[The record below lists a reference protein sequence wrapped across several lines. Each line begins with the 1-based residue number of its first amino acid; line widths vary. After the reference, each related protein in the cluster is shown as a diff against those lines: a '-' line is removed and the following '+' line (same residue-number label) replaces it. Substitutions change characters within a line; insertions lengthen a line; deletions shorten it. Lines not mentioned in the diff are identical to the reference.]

1 MSSRPL
7 MRRLKQTASVA
18 LGASLPLL
26 AQAAALPFI
35 STDSMQKYTALPV
48 TSVDSAQPQA
58 MITLSKDHTLFLKAY
73 NDYTDLDGDGVVE
86 TTYKH
91 GFDYYGYFDSYK
103 CYTYNTTTN
112 RFVPATANDQVMTEA
127 SDSAANLAAKYCG
140 GGQWSGNFLNW
151 AAMARIDV
159 VRKILLGG
167 KRMVDESI
175 STGGARTVLERSYL
189 PNDAHSWAK
198 YYAGSDIKALT
209 PFDVADLTL
218 CNTTLNPGFNR
229 VSQNVVDPPLLRVAQ
244 GNYTLWAANERWQ
257 CLWSDEQSASN
268 GNNAA
273 TSGIAAASSN
283 PVRNTVALGSGV
295 RKGDFAVQIE
305 VCVAGFEAGDR
316 CKTYPDGTPKPIGL
330 MQEYG
335 DSERMWFGFT
345 VGTYAKNKSGGDV
358 MKRIEP
364 LTDEINV
371 NVDGRFIRV
380 AGLKRANGSVASDN
394 PAQSSGVINALSL
407 YRIVEYNHN
416 DGLYNDCTFRLAG
429 FNDGAC
435 ANWGNPLAE
444 AYLQTLRWYA
454 NLQPTGQFRGN
465 DKTYISALNPPQSF
479 QPPSV
484 TEANGSCVSLNTIVF
499 NSSTISYDGDQ
510 LDANAYGLDSNGM
523 EWGYTSKQLADMVGT
538 LEGIHGNSYFVG
550 TTGDTAPGDD
560 GHQICTAK
568 KIGSLG
574 DVTGICPEA
583 PRLEGTFKIA
593 GMAYY
598 AYNNDINIDGKV
610 SGDQALKTYAVQLA
624 SATPTLQV
632 PVPGTRRQVT
642 ILPSCLNQDLNP
654 DTTAN
659 RKLSGACAI
668 VDFKIVE
675 PHTESG
681 GIGKGKVYV
690 NWENGEQGGD
700 FDQDMWG
707 TLSYEISNNQIKV
720 TTETFGYSGGGA
732 RMGFGYIISGTTQ
745 DGVHY
750 HSGAGG
756 SNGNGS
762 SGGRNSGPFY
772 FKSPYA
778 GVDCSVRRSGSGDN
792 GCRLNDPATTRT
804 FTLGSSDAQLL
815 KDPLWY
821 AAKYGGFTGKHE
833 FGSGTPLQQ
842 SQWDVLDARGNP
854 GPDGNPDNYFFA
866 VEPRQLED
874 ALRRV
879 FNEIIG
885 RTSSGTAASVVANA
899 REGVGAV
906 FQALFEPLRQDN
918 SGREVEWIGTLHA
931 LWIDELGRLR
941 EDGNA
946 NRQLDD
952 LTADPVVELFFDE
965 TNPIEENRRTRVRRF
980 RGDPASTTPEL
991 DEIERLKTLWNGRER
1006 LSALSNVTTQR
1017 SYSALA
1023 NGGRHILTWLDLDR
1037 DGIVDNG
1044 EQRAFAS
1051 GTFTAGN
1058 FGILNTQTLAD
1069 AQKLVNY
1076 SRGQDVAG
1084 LRNRTVD
1091 YKNNGTPQVMRMGD
1105 IVQSTPTAV
1114 SQPAESFDLLYDD
1127 ATYAAF
1133 RERYRNRRQV
1143 VYVGAN
1149 DGMLHAFNGG
1159 FYNAAARRFD
1169 LTGNNSEIQ
1178 HPLGT
1183 ELWAYVPFN
1192 LLPHLT
1198 WFSDPD
1204 YTHVWYMD
1212 GKPRVFDARIYDDK
1226 ACSDAV
1232 NPCGWA
1238 TLLVVGFR
1246 FGGGDLTLPAKNNN
1260 TVNSGFADFNT
1271 ANAFPRNGTLKT
1283 RSAFVVLDV
1292 TNPEAP
1298 PKLLTEISSDD
1309 IGFASSFPTVVANRT
1324 AGLKPGDAGNTDD
1337 SWYLVFGGGPDNL
1350 DSTITNLGEAQ
1361 SSRNGK
1367 FFVYDLKK
1375 LVAATPSVTP
1385 AKVYDLGA
1393 TAAKSFVTDPVTVD
1407 WDLDFKGDSVYFG
1420 TVSTTVQKKKNN
1432 ADEETVTTLSSQ
1444 SGKLFKLD
1452 LKESG
1457 AVADW
1462 VAPKVMLNPGAPV
1475 VATPSVTFD
1484 EEGNRWVMA
1493 GTGRFY
1499 ADLDKPTTFANYL
1512 FGVIDSEPDTAGAT
1526 APIYS
1531 FANLVDVSGARVR
1544 TDNTLITPV
1553 SLGGGTQASDIDQL
1567 TEGVIKAGGWKLNL
1581 VTGTGPA
1588 ERNVTQTSIL
1598 GDVFFAAGFTPS
1610 DSLCS
1615 GEGRSQ
1621 LYGLFYK
1628 TGTARGDLPIFGTV
1642 VDGVTGTEEAIRD
1655 IDLGV
1660 GLAAA
1665 PSLHVG
1671 AARDQ
1676 RGITVLTQTS
1686 TGAIERREA
1695 DVSAG
1700 ARSGEVDWREPRP

>member
-1 MSSRPL
+1 
-7 MRRLKQTASVA
+7 MRLSKPQIRYHRLLCLVTAAA
-18 LGASLPLL
+18 LPML
-26 AQAAALPFI
+26 AQAAALPHI

-58 MITLSKDHTLFLKAY
+58 MITLSKDHSLFLKAY
-73 NDYTDLDGDGVVE
+73 NDYTDLDGDGVIE
-86 TTYKH
+86 NTYKH
-91 GFDYYGYFDSYK
+91 AFDYYGYFDSYK
-103 CYTYNTTTN
+103 CYTYNTGNN
-112 RFVPATANDQVMTEA
+112 RFVPATVNDQVVTEA
-127 SDSAANLAAKYCG
+127 GDSAANLAAKYCS

-151 AAMARIDV
+151 ASMARIDV

-167 KRMVDESI
+167 KRMIDESA

-198 YYAGSDIKALT
+198 YYQGADIKALT
-209 PFDVADLTL
+209 PFDVSDITL
-218 CNTTLNPGFNR
+218 CNTTLNPGFNT
-229 VSQNVVDPPLLRVAQ
+229 VSQKVTDPPLLRVAQ
-244 GNYTLWAANERWQ
+244 GNFTLWAANERWQ
-257 CLWSDEQSASN
+257 CLWSDEKSASN
-268 GNNAA
+268 DNNAA
-273 TSGIAAASSN
+273 RSGIPAGSSN
-283 PVRNTVALGSGV
+283 PVRNNVALGSGV
-295 RKGDFAVQIE
+295 RKGDFAVQVE
-305 VCVAGFEAGDR
+305 VCVTGFADGDR

-330 MQEYG
+330 LQEYG
-335 DSERMWFGFT
+335 DSERMWFGLT
-345 VGTYAKNKSGGDV
+345 VGTYAKNKSGGEV

-371 NVDGRFIRV
+371 NVDGRFIKV

-394 PAQSSGVINALSL
+394 PAQSSGMVNALSL
-407 YRIVEYNHN
+407 YRIVEYDHG
-416 DGLYNDCTFRLAG
+416 DGVYDDCTFRLAS
-429 FNDGAC
+429 FKDGEC
-435 ANWGNPLAE
+435 ANWGNPIAE

-454 NLQPTGQFRGN
+454 NLQPTGEFRGN
-465 DKTYISALNPPQSF
+465 DKQYISALNPPQSF

-484 TEANGSCVSLNTIVF
+484 TEANGSCLSLNTIVF

-510 LDANAYGLDSNGM
+510 LDGNSSGIDSNGM
-523 EWGYTSKQLADMVGT
+523 EWGTTSEKLTHMVGE
-538 LEGIHGNSYFVG
+538 LEGIHGKPFFVG
-550 TTGDTAPGDD
+550 TAGDTAPGDD

-568 KIGSLG
+568 KIDSLG

-583 PRLEGTFKIA
+583 PRLDGTFNIA

-610 SGDQALKTYAVQLA
+610 SGSQALKTYAVQLA

-632 PVPGTRRQVT
+632 PVPGSKKRVT
-642 ILPSCLNQDLNP
+642 LLPSCLNLDLNP

-659 RKLSGACAI
+659 RKLTGACAI

-675 PHTESG
+675 PHTEAAG
-681 GIGKGKVYV
+681 VGKGKVYI

-707 TLSYEISNNQIKV
+707 TLSYEITASQLKV
-720 TTETFGYSGGGA
+720 TTQTFGYSGGGA
-732 RMGFGYIISGTTQ
+732 RMGFGYIVSGTTQ

-756 SNGNGS
+756 SNGSGN
-762 SGGRNSGPFY
+762 SGGRNSGPFF
-772 FKSPYA
+772 FKSNY
-778 GVDCSVRRSGSGDN
+778 GGTDCSVRRSGSGDN
-792 GCRLNDPATTRT
+792 GCRLSDPATTRT
-804 FTLGSSDAQLL
+804 FDLGNSDAQLL

-821 AAKYGGFTGKHE
+821 AAKYGGFSGKHTY
-833 FGSGTPLQQ
+833 GSGTPLQQ
-842 SQWDVLDARGNP
+842 SQWDVLDAQGNP

-906 FQALFEPLRQDN
+906 FQALFEPSRQDN

-946 NRQLDD
+946 NRKLDD
-952 LTADPVVELFFDE
+952 LATDPVVELFFDE

-980 RGDPASTTPEL
+980 KGDPAVVTAEL

-1006 LSALSNVTTQR
+1006 LSALANVTTQR
-1017 SYSALA
+1017 NYSALA
-1023 NGGRHILTWLDLDR
+1023 SGGRHVLTWLDLDR
-1037 DGIVDNG
+1037 DGIVDVG
-1044 EQRAFAS
+1044 EQQAFAS
-1051 GTFTAGN
+1051 GSFGNGN
-1058 FGILNTQTLAD
+1058 FGILNTQSLAD

-1076 SRGQDVAG
+1076 SRGQDFND
-1084 LRNRTVD
+1084 LRNRTID
-1091 YKNNGTPQVMRMGD
+1091 YKNNNTPRVMRMGD

-1127 ATYAAF
+1127 ATYATF

-1159 FYNAAARRFD
+1159 FYDAADRAFD
-1169 LTGNNSEIQ
+1169 LTGNNSEVS
-1178 HPLGT
+1178 HPLGA

-1204 YTHVWYMD
+1204 YTHVWGLD
-1212 GKPRVFDARIYDDK
+1212 GKPRIFDARIYDDK
-1226 ACSDAV
+1226 TCADATH
-1232 NPCGWA
+1232 PCGWA

-1246 FGGGDLTLPAKNNN
+1246 FGGGDLTLPARKGGSV
-1260 TVNSGFADFNT
+1260 TSGFADFH
-1271 ANAFPRNGTLKT
+1271 AAQAFPNNGTLKT

-1292 TNPEAP
+1292 TDPESP
-1298 PKLLTEISSDD
+1298 PKVLAEIASDE
-1309 IGFASSFPTVVANRT
+1309 IGFASSFPTVVANRGR
-1324 AGLKPGDAGNTDD
+1324 GLKPGDAANTDD
-1337 SWYLVFGGGPDNL
+1337 AWYLVFGGGPDNL
-1350 DSTITNLGEAQ
+1350 DTTITNLGEAQ

-1375 LVAATPSVTP
+1375 LVAATPSVAP

-1407 WDLDFKGDSVYFG
+1407 WDLDFRADTVYFG
-1420 TVSTTVQKKKNN
+1420 TVSTTVEKQKNN
-1432 ADEETVTTLSSQ
+1432 ANEDTVSVIKAQ

-1452 LKESG
+1452 LKETK
-1457 AVADW
+1457 VVNDW
-1462 VAPKVMLNPGAPV
+1462 VAPKVMLNPAAPV

-1484 EEGNRWVMA
+1484 EVGNRWVMA

-1499 ADLDKPTTFANYL
+1499 ADLDKPSTFNNYL
-1512 FGVIDSEPDTAGAT
+1512 FGVIDSDTNTAGAS
-1526 APIYS
+1526 APIYN
-1531 FANLVDVSGARVR
+1531 FGTLVDVSAARVK
-1544 TDNTLITPV
+1544 TDNTLITPIAI
-1553 SLGGGTQASDIDQL
+1553 GGGNTASDIDSL
-1567 TEGVIKAGGWKLNL
+1567 TQGVIKAGGWKLNL
-1581 VTGTGPA
+1581 AAPGGPT

-1621 LYGLFYK
+1621 LYGLYYK

-1642 VDGVTGTEEAIRD
+1642 TDGVTDIEEAVRD

-1695 DVSAG
+1695 DVSG
-1700 ARSGEVDWREPRP
+1700 SARSGEVDWREPRP